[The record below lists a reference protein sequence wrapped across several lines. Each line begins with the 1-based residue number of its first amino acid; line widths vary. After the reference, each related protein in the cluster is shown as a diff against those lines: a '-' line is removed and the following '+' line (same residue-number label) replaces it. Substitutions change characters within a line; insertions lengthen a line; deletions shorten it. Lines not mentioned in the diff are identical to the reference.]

1 MPTNEQRRQ
10 AAKRKLER
18 QLERRQ
24 ERAKKRRQLAVA
36 LSAVAVVVVAGLVV
50 LLVTVTRG
58 GGSSADTAAA
68 TSTPPTSTP
77 ATTTTGAAPAAAALP
92 TGRATALPATV
103 DCTYAA
109 TAGQPASKPN
119 TPPGT
124 TGISTEGTVAV
135 TMATSAG
142 DIGLTLDRAL
152 APCTVNS
159 FLSLVSQQYF
169 DSTPCHR
176 LTTTGIKVLQC
187 GDPTGTGQG
196 GPGYS
201 FANEF
206 PTDQLAPGD
215 AALSAP
221 ATYPRGSIAMANSG
235 PDTNGSQF
243 FLVYDNSPLPPGY
256 TLFGTISDAGLAVLD
271 KVAAAGSDGSL
282 DPSPGGGKPN
292 TPVTITTMTAAA

>member
-58 GGSSADTAAA
+58 GGSSSAAA
-68 TSTPPTSTP
+68 TSTSPTSTSPTSTP
-77 ATTTTGAAPAAAALP
+77 GATTTGAAPAAAALP

-109 TAGQPASKPN
+109 TAGKPASKPN
-119 TPPGT
+119 TPPAP

-159 FLSLVSQQYF
+159 FLSLAKQQYF

-176 LTTTGIKVLQC
+176 LTTSGILVLQC

-201 FANEF
+201 FADEF
-206 PTDQLAPGD
+206 PTDQHAPGD
-215 AALSAP
+215 AASSTP
-221 ATYPRGSIAMANSG
+221 ATYKRGTVAMANAG
-235 PDTNGSQF
+235 AGTNGSQF
-243 FLVYDNSPLPPGY
+243 FLVYGDSPLPPSY
-256 TLFGTISDAGLAVLD
+256 TVFGTISDGGLAVLD
-271 KVAAAGSDGSL
+271 KVAAAGTANGSGDGAPKS
-282 DPSPGGGKPN
+282 
-292 TPVTITTMTAAA
+292 PVTITTVTAAA